1 MTEQDGRRWTPAVA
15 TAGVL
20 AAALLAGCAGAPGAA
35 PPVGAPAPAA
45 ETGEPAALNVF
56 VVAHQD
62 DWQLFMMPDAF
73 RAIDAPGARAVF
85 VHLTAGD
92 AGRGAGGEAA
102 TPYYLARE
110 EGALRAVR
118 FLYNAA
124 EPEAGAGARMER
136 SWVERAGKRLERIAY
151 RNTAVYFLRLPDG
164 NGPGRGS
171 GYETT
176 GFQSLQ
182 RLKEGAIGEIRAVD
196 GSAAYRGWGELTA
209 ALSALLEGERQAGER
224 VHLHVTEKDPAFNT
238 PEHSDHIHAALA
250 GEAAAAGARCLTLTR
265 HDTYS
270 TRGRP
275 ANLTSED
282 AALHFGVWAAT
293 ASGLSDLDAPS
304 TWEPG
309 HNGWLARR
317 YGRTVSEA
325 AGC

>member
-1 MTEQDGRRWTPAVA
+1 MARHGGRRWLMRWLL
-15 TAGVL
+15 GVG
-20 AAALLAGCAGAPGAA
+20 ALLAAGCVAGPAR
-35 PPVGAPAPAA
+35 APAEALKDIARPA
-45 ETGEPAALNVF
+45 GLNLF

-62 DWQLFMMPDAF
+62 DWQLFMMPDAG
-73 RAIDAPGARAVF
+73 RAIAAPEARAVF

-92 AGRGAGGEAA
+92 AGEGAGEGAGGPSA
-102 TPYYLARE
+102 TPYYRARE

-124 EPEAGAGARMER
+124 NPDAGAGARMSRE
-136 SWVERAGKRLERIAY
+136 WVVRGGKRMERFSYHNAV
-151 RNTAVYFLRLPDG
+151 VYFLRLPDG

-171 GYETT
+171 GYEST

-182 RLKEGAIGEIRAVD
+182 RLRDGAVSELRAVD
-196 GSAAYRGWGELTA
+196 GSEVYRGWDDLVGAVAAVFAAERRSGEA
-209 ALSALLEGERQAGER
+209 
-224 VHLHVTEKDPAFNT
+224 VHLHVTEKDAAFNA

-250 GEAAAAGARCLTLTR
+250 AEAAAEGARCLALTR

-270 TRGRP
+270 TRSRP
-275 ANLTSED
+275 ANLTGDD

-293 ASGLSDLDAPS
+293 ASGLSDLQAPS

-317 YGRTVSEA
+317 YARLA
-325 AGC
+325 APATGC